1 MARFLR
7 RVPGASHRRD
17 EPHREIARLVFGC
30 RRKANLSEHPPA
42 ATLAEDPIPEPSGDP
57 AAVDAPDIL
66 VVDDDARNI
75 AAIEVALGEFGQ
87 RLVKADSG
95 RSALRQ
101 LLEKDFAVILLDVQM
116 PGMDGFETAR
126 LIRERSRTRHTPIIF
141 VTAFSRDDADI
152 LRGYSLG
159 AVDFLFKPIVP
170 EVLRAKVS
178 VFVELQQRTA
188 EVRRQ
193 ADRLRE
199 LERLEADR
207 KLAAERQKWEAEALR
222 EESRRKD
229 EFLALLAHEL
239 RNPLSPIVTGLELF
253 RQAGLETDA
262 LKRVHS
268 SMERQTQH
276 LVRLVDDLLD
286 VSRVSQGKIELR
298 RERLDLSPLLRQALD
313 SVRPL
318 IEEREHELIC
328 EEVDRD
334 LYVDA
339 DAVRLVQVIANLL
352 NNAARYTEPGGE
364 IRLTV
369 ARDGDDAVIRIADN
383 GRGIAQ
389 EMLDRIFEMFVQER
403 QGGKG
408 LGLGLTLVRQLVEL
422 HGGRVRAYSKGRD
435 KGSEFV
441 VRLPLA
447 EAADAA
453 EAAAEDEPGETPC
466 EGLSVVVVEDE
477 ADIRDAMQALLES
490 WGLEVQVA
498 EDGGRGLEMILEERP
513 DVALIDIAMPGI
525 DGYTVARRVR
535 SKLGAS
541 APRLVALTGFGREED
556 RKRAREAGFD
566 THLIKPAAPRDL
578 RRALRGKSL

>member
-1 MARFLR
+1 LPER
-7 RVPGASHRRD
+7 
-17 EPHREIARLVFGC
+17 
-30 RRKANLSEHPPA
+30 PPA
-42 ATLAEDPIPEPSGDP
+42 ATVETDEPSP
-57 AAVDAPDIL
+57 ASAGFPEAAAGGAPDIL

-75 AAIEVALGEFGQ
+75 AAIEVALGDLGQ
-87 RLVKADSG
+87 CVVKSDSG

-126 LIRERSRTRHTPIIF
+126 LIRARSRTRHTPIIF

-152 LRGYSLG
+152 LRGYALG

-178 VFVELQQRTA
+178 VFIELQQRAA

-199 LERLEADR
+199 LERLEAER
-207 KLAAERQKWEAEALR
+207 KLSAERQRWEAEALR
-222 EESRRKD
+222 EENRRKD

-253 RQAGLETDA
+253 RQAGIETDA
-262 LKRVHS
+262 LKRVHA

-298 RERLDLSPLLRQALD
+298 TECLDLSPLLRQALD

-318 IEEREHELIC
+318 IEERKHELLC
-328 EEVDRD
+328 EEVDRG
-334 LYVDA
+334 LFVEV

-352 NNAARYTEPGGE
+352 NNAARYTDPGGQ

-389 EMLDRIFEMFVQER
+389 DMLDRIFEMFVQER
-403 QGGKG
+403 EGGKG

-422 HGGRVRAYSKGRD
+422 HGGRVRAYSQGRG

-447 EAADAA
+447 GEEGAA
-453 EAAAEDEPGETPC
+453 EADAPEAAEAPF
-466 EGLSVVVVEDE
+466 EGLSVIVVEDE
-477 ADIRDAMQALLES
+477 EDIRDAMQALLES
-490 WGLEVQVA
+490 WGLAVQVA
-498 EDGGRGLEMILEERP
+498 EDGGSGLQMILDRRP
-513 DVALIDIAMPGI
+513 DVALVDIAMPGI

-535 SKLGAS
+535 NKLGAS

-556 RKRAREAGFD
+556 RKRAHEAGFD

-578 RRALRGKSL
+578 RRALRGD